1 MVVKKGLVTLVIS
14 VYNIEQFLP
23 KCLESVAAQTY
34 RNLEVILIDDG
45 STDGTGVVCDA
56 FAAGDSRVRVIHQEH
71 RGQWVGQNRGLVE
84 SQGEFITF
92 PDGDDYFHKDYV
104 RLMYEA
110 ITSGGEKEYQLA
122 ICDFRKVEDYEAD
135 TVSDS
140 QPALEEL
147 EQSDLLDKIRNCIE
161 CGSALWGANWNKL
174 YRKTAL
180 PDPFL
185 RNYRRCYDFDSN
197 LRVFFQT
204 SHAVYVR
211 KELYYWFQRSGQ
223 LTRVADIIP
232 IRNDSRC
239 RIFFDN
245 FQNLPDGVSDIRP
258 DIMVNLYHQMILWK
272 ADSRGKAEEEISS
285 RMIKEYQRKTGLYFL
300 FRAPL
305 PYRRRV
311 RWLLIL
317 NAPGLLSFL
326 DRFH

>member
-14 VYNIEQFLP
+14 VYNIERLLP

-45 STDGTGVVCDA
+45 STDGTGAVCDA

-71 RGQWVGQNRGLVE
+71 RGQWVGQNRGLAE

-122 ICDFRKVEDYEAD
+122 ICDFRKVDDYEAD

-140 QPALEEL
+140 QPVLEEL
-147 EQSDLLDKIRNCIE
+147 EQKDLLDKIRNLTE
-161 CGSALWGANWNKL
+161 CGTAFVGANWNKL

-180 PDPFL
+180 PDPCH
-185 RNYRRCYDFDSN
+185 RNYRRCHDFDLN
-197 LRVFFQT
+197 LRVYFQA

-239 RIFFDN
+239 QIFFDN
-245 FQNLPDGVSDIRP
+245 FQALPDRVSSFRP
-258 DIMVNLYHQMILWK
+258 DILVNLYHQMILWK
-272 ADSRGKAEEEISS
+272 KDSSGMADESVSS
-285 RMIKEYQRKTGLYFL
+285 RKIKEYQRNTWLYFL
-300 FRAPL
+300 SRAPL
-305 PYRRRV
+305 PFRRRV